1 MIGMSGNRTERAAVC
16 PGTFD
21 PITYGHV
28 DVIERAAQLFDRV
41 VVSVAGDS
49 GKAPLFST
57 EERIR
62 LAAAACK
69 HLPNV
74 TIDSFSGLIVEHA
87 RHHGAVA
94 LVKGLRVVSDFEREM
109 QMSLMN
115 RVLAEGIPTVFLMT
129 HADYAFLSSS
139 LVKEVFLLGADVSKF
154 VPPEVEEAL
163 HARLKGGDRGIGAN
177 MTHVPAV

>member
-1 MIGMSGNRTERAAVC
+1 VIGMSENRMERVAVC

-21 PITYGHV
+21 PITYGHL

-41 VVSVAGDS
+41 VVSVAADS
-49 GKAPLFST
+49 GKAPLFSVD
-57 EERIR
+57 ERVR

-69 HLPNV
+69 HLPGV
-74 TIDSFSGLIVEHA
+74 TVDHFSGLIVEHA
-87 RHHGAVA
+87 RRYGAMA

-115 RVLAEGIPTVFLMT
+115 RALAEGIPTVFLMT

-139 LVKEVFLLGADVSKF
+139 LVKEVFVLGADVSKF
-154 VPPEVEEAL
+154 VPPEVEDAL
-163 HARLKGGDRGIGAN
+163 RARLRPGGG
-177 MTHVPAV
+177 